1 MHATRRHA
9 EAITMDDF
17 TAAVERIIAGLEK
30 RSRVLIPR
38 ERRIVAYHE
47 MGHALVALATP
58 GADPVTKVS
67 IIPRGIGALGYT
79 LSRPTEDRFL
89 MGRSELE
96 GRLAVL
102 MGGRAAEMLTGPD
115 VSTGAS
121 DDLARA
127 TDIAR
132 GMVQRYGMDE
142 ALGPVAWDTE
152 AGHFMDQPGQFWQP
166 RRFSEATAQAIDRAV
181 QATLQAAL
189 ERALGVLRANRAAL
203 DEGAE
208 RLLAQETLT
217 ADQIPRPVAPGRP

>member
-1 MHATRRHA
+1 
-9 EAITMDDF
+9 
-17 TAAVERIIAGLEK
+17 
-30 RSRVLIPR
+30 
-38 ERRIVAYHE
+38 
-47 MGHALVALATP
+47 
-58 GADPVTKVS
+58 VTKVS

-96 GRLAVL
+96 AKLTVL
-102 MGGRAAEMLTGPD
+102 MGGRAAEMLTAPD

-132 GMVQRYGMDE
+132 GMILRYGMDE
-142 ALGPVAWDTE
+142 TLGPVAWDTE
-152 AGHFMDQPGQFWQP
+152 EGQFLGQPGAFWRP
-166 RRFSEATAQAIDRAV
+166 RRFSEETARAIDRAV
-181 QATLQAAL
+181 QTTLQAAL
-189 ERALGVLRANRAAL
+189 ERALAILRANRAAL

-217 ADQIPRPVAPGRP
+217 AEQMPRAVMPDGT

>member
-1 MHATRRHA
+1 
-9 EAITMDDF
+9 MDDF
-17 TAAVERIIAGLEK
+17 TAAVERIVAGLEK

-79 LSRPTEDRFL
+79 MSRPTEDRFL

-96 GRLAVL
+96 AKLTVL
-102 MGGRAAEMLTGPD
+102 MGGRAAETLTGPD

-132 GMVQRYGMDE
+132 GMILRYGMDE
-142 ALGPVAWDTE
+142 TLGPVAWDTE
-152 AGHFMDQPGQFWQP
+152 GGEFLGQPGAFWRP
-166 RRFSEATAQAIDRAV
+166 RRFSEETARTIDRAV

-208 RLLAQETLT
+208 RLLAQETLS
-217 ADQIPRPVAPGRP
+217 ADQIPRPVMPGAA

>member
-1 MHATRRHA
+1 
-9 EAITMDDF
+9 
-17 TAAVERIIAGLEK
+17 
-30 RSRVLIPR
+30 
-38 ERRIVAYHE
+38 
-47 MGHALVALATP
+47 MGHALVALAIP

-96 GRLAVL
+96 AKLTVL
-102 MGGRAAEMLTGPD
+102 MGGRASEMLTAPD
-115 VSTGAS
+115 ISTGAS

-132 GMVQRYGMDE
+132 GMILRYGMDE
-142 ALGPVAWDTE
+142 ALGPVAWDTD
-152 AGHFMDQPGQFWQP
+152 AGEFLGQPGAFWRP
-166 RRFSEATAQAIDRAV
+166 RRFSEETAQAIDRAV

-189 ERALGVLRANRAAL
+189 DRALAILRANRAAL

-208 RLLAQETLT
+208 RLLAQETLN
-217 ADQIPRPVAPGRP
+217 ADQIPRPVMPGVP

>member
-1 MHATRRHA
+1 MLFRS
-9 EAITMDDF
+9 I
-17 TAAVERIIAGLEK
+17 VAGLEK

-47 MGHALVALATP
+47 MGHALVAMATL

-96 GRLAVL
+96 AKLTVL

-132 GMVQRYGMDE
+132 GMILRFGMDDT
-142 ALGPVAWDTE
+142 LGPVAWDTDE
-152 AGHFMDQPGQFWQP
+152 GQFLGQPGAFWRP
-166 RRFSEATAQAIDRAV
+166 RRFSEETARAIDRAV
-181 QATLQAAL
+181 QTTLQAAL
-189 ERALGVLRANRAAL
+189 DRALGVLRANRTAL

-217 ADQIPRPVAPGRP
+217 AEQMPRPVMPGAP